1 MRLRNNVFAFIYF
14 GHNITRIEFVNYDSN
29 CARALQ
35 KRDSLPALQ
44 GEGGAAQTSVEY
56 SS

>member
-1 MRLRNNVFAFIYF
+1 MSFAFIYF
-14 GHNITRIEFVNYDSN
+14 GHNITHIEFVNYDSN

-56 SS
+56 SFW